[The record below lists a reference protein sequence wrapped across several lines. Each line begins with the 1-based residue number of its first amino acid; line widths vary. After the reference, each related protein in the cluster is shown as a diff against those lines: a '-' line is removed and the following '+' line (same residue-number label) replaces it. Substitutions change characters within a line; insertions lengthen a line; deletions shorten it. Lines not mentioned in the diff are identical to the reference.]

1 MPQFMNKKLIL
12 LLVSVIFLVA
22 LISFSFRDR
31 HNATL
36 PERLVKDTVGFA
48 QELIAKPTD
57 YIVGIFMDIDS
68 LLNTYEENKRL
79 KMRLDEFAS
88 LQAQVSDLE
97 KENSSYK
104 ELLDKQDSLRDFEPL
119 HATVI
124 ARNPDQWEEKII
136 LNKGSKHGVEKN
148 MAVMTARGL
157 IGKITVVTSFTSE
170 VELLNTNNTNYRVSA
185 YVQSEAGDAYGLIEE
200 YDSERNELLL
210 KRLPPTSKVAKGE
223 LVVTSGL
230 GGIFPKGILIG
241 EVTEVVADEF
251 GLTKTAYI
259 KPHADFSIIDNVLIA
274 KRESVLIDG
283 VDGEGTNVD
292 LTNGPDPEEEGEEGE

>member
-1 MPQFMNKKLIL
+1 MPQFTNKKLIL

-31 HNATL
+31 HNATM
-36 PERLVKDTVGFA
+36 PERLVKDTVGFV

-57 YIVGIFMDIDS
+57 YITGIFMDIDS
-68 LLNTYEENKRL
+68 LLNTYKENKRL
-79 KMRLDEFAS
+79 KTRLDEFAA

-97 KENSSYK
+97 KENSSLK

-185 YVQSEAGDAYGLIEE
+185 YVQSEAGDTYGLIEE

-210 KRLPPTSKVAKGE
+210 KRLPPTSEVAKGE

-259 KPHADFSIIDNVLIA
+259 KPHADFSIIDNVLIT
-274 KRESVLIDG
+274 KREVTLIDG
-283 VDGEGTNVD
+283 VDGDGTNVD
-292 LTNGPDPEEEGEEGE
+292 LTNGPDPEEEEGE